1 MAVMRT
7 SLFCAFA
14 VTAAVVVAA
23 VEGVASTGAVCASGF
38 EIRGECV
45 PVGVSA
51 YHSTAHATSR
61 AGSAETLCRSSK
73 VARVMDSQQARVVWA
88 CAFVIYASSANKCAQ
103 LSHWITS
110 DRQLSAQ
117 TH

>member
-1 MAVMRT
+1 MTVMRT
-7 SLFCAFA
+7 SMFCAFA

-51 YHSTAHATSR
+51 RTAQHTQPHVLAQQR
-61 AGSAETLCRSSK
+61 RC
-73 VARVMDSQQARVVWA
+73 VAWA
-88 CAFVIYASSANKCAQ
+88 K
-103 LSHWITS
+103 
-110 DRQLSAQ
+110 
-117 TH
+117 